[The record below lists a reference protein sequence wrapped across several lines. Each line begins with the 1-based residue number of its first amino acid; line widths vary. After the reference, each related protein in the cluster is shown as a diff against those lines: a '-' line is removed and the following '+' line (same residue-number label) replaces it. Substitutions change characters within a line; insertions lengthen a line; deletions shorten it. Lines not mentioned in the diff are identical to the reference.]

1 MAADET
7 RHVEIRNRLRLA
19 GTSIAGLAREI
30 GVAPATVT
38 IVSQGHRTSHR
49 IQSAIARKLGLL
61 PEELFPERYGKGDE
75 MRT

>member
-30 GVAPATVT
+30 GSPMNDPRHQSHPHCAT
-38 IVSQGHRTSHR
+38 
-49 IQSAIARKLGLL
+49 
-61 PEELFPERYGKGDE
+61 
-75 MRT
+75 M